1 MMKLQITLAILTACL
16 GLAVLQGQ
24 SAPST
29 VLLVLSKGD
38 HTVSMVDPM
47 TLKVLARMP
56 SGPDPHEIVADTDG
70 KLAYISN
77 YGGPGGAYNTISV
90 VDLVGKKALEPIDL
104 GALRGAHGLDFVG
117 GKLYFTA
124 ETNKVIGR
132 YDPSAQ
138 KIDWVLG

>member
-38 HTVSMVDPM
+38 HTVAIVDPA

-56 SGPDPHEIVADTDG
+56 SGPDPHEVAASTDG
-70 KLAYISN
+70 KFAYVSN
-77 YGGPGGAYNTISV
+77 YGGGAFNTITV
-90 VDLVGKKALEPIDL
+90 FDLAAHKTLAPIDL
-104 GALRGAHGLDFVG
+104 GPLRGPHGLVFVG
-117 GKLYFTA
+117 GKLWFTA
-124 ETNKVIGR
+124 E
-132 YDPSAQ
+132 
-138 KIDWVLG
+138 